1 MWGYVFG
8 EERKSG
14 RRRTLKEAR
23 GRGGGEG
30 QGEEG
35 EQRGIGNTI
44 LENTLVR
51 ILFVYLISALIFLD
65 AKAHSRLW
73 GRGWTTEGTV
83 GPRESMREHWG
94 HRVWY

>member
-1 MWGYVFG
+1 MFG
-8 EERKSG
+8 EQRKSG
-14 RRRTLKEAR
+14 TRRTLKEAR
-23 GRGGGEG
+23 GRGGEER

-44 LENTLVR
+44 LENLLVQ
-51 ILFVYLISALIFLD
+51 FVVYLRSTLIFLD